1 MIKVLIADD
10 ELKVCQLINFLVDWQ
25 ALGMKVVAI
34 VHNGVDA
41 INAIKEHKPNIIIT
55 DIRMPGCDG
64 LEMIEQAN
72 QLEPDLEYIII
83 SGYRQFD
90 YAKKAISYG
99 VSNYLLK
106 PIDKN
111 ELIVSLEKVKAHYLE
126 KTEQLSKDEKLKLFE
141 LSDVE
146 RSRNE
151 LFSDITLQNKLSRE
165 KMKIDYLN
173 QTYQYHFEPGTFQN
187 AMIKI
192 DGVHEHPD
200 NRYLEEKVS
209 QILAQQIKNCYD
221 WECTFEG
228 NLCYLI
234 INYNEKKESVRSMMH
249 RILDEISQQQEV
261 FRGLQVTIGLGKADL
276 TPFVI
281 ADRFKAARWAVA
293 QRLLMG
299 TNKII
304 EGENRS
310 TNDFVETNIF
320 SNFNKELCDAIDL
333 QDTERIRFAI
343 QQLEHELMARKETTG
358 YEILQMTKEAMNL
371 FLFTIRNSQFPM
383 ESLKGLFE
391 KFNKEINNYGSAHE
405 VFQYL
410 EETMTVTFEQVLT
423 EKQQLDSKPI
433 REAKKYISEHFTEP
447 ISLEMVSENAGFN
460 TAYFSSMFK
469 KETGM
474 TFTEYLLSKRMDKAK
489 ELLKNTKSSVAD
501 ICESVGYSDVK
512 YFSKNFAKYTSL
524 KPNEYRKLY
533 S

>member
-25 ALGMKVVAI
+25 AMGMKVVAI

-41 INAIKEHKPNIIIT
+41 INAIKEHRPNIVIT

-111 ELIVSLEKVKAHYLE
+111 ELILSLEKVRAHYLE
-126 KTEQLSKDEKLKLFE
+126 KTEQLTKDEKLKMFE

-151 LFSDITLQNKLSRE
+151 LFSDIVLQNKLPRE
-165 KMKIDYLN
+165 NINIDYLN
-173 QTYQYHFEPGTFQN
+173 QTYQYHFEQGFFQN

-200 NRYLEEKVS
+200 NRYLEEKIS
-209 QILAQQIKNCYD
+209 QILSQQIKNCYD
-221 WECTFEG
+221 WECSFEG
-228 NLCYLI
+228 NICYLI
-234 INYNEKKESVRSMMH
+234 LNYSEKQEPVRLMIH
-249 RILDEISQQQEV
+249 RILEEISQQQEV
-261 FRGLQVTIGLGKADL
+261 FRGLQVTIGLGKADHD
-276 TPFVI
+276 PFAV
-281 ADRFKAARWAVA
+281 ADRFKVAKWAVA
-293 QRLLMG
+293 QRLILG

-320 SNFNKELCDAIDL
+320 ANFNKELSEAIDL
-333 QDTERIRFAI
+333 QDTDRIQLSI
-343 QQLEHELMARKETTG
+343 QHLEQDLMIRKETTG

-371 FLFTIRNSQFPM
+371 FMFTIRNSQFPM
-383 ESLKGLFE
+383 DSLKSLFE

-410 EETMTVTFEQVLT
+410 EETITSTFEQVIL

-433 REAKKYISEHFTEP
+433 REAKKYISDHFSEP
-447 ISLEMVSENAGFN
+447 ISLELVSEKAGFN

-474 TFTEYLLSKRMDKAK
+474 TFTEYLLSKRMEKAK
-489 ELLKNTKSSVAD
+489 ELLKNTKNSVAD